1 MGVGRSCI
9 ESTIRDARGLGCNR
23 SGAAEEVSK
32 GRPVLELPHDA
43 GEGHEPTESARALD
57 AQLRGTLP
65 CVTCKY
71 DLQGIPI
78 SGICPECGTA
88 VRATI
93 LWRVDPEADEFRPMV
108 SPALASLC
116 LIGWS
121 LSSLVAV
128 LASWLPRVSEFLGG
142 FMLHPPGFAWST
154 PLTIVAGAAGGLC
167 LLGIIYPVRGGSKLK
182 SLGAAV
188 ACLAYIPLLWAVAR
202 VRFTI
207 DPVAP
212 FVYGID
218 GSPEPRLHYRL
229 LIGLCLCVVLLG
241 FRPNARELVKRSLA
255 LRTGRVDRQTIYAM
269 VGAVGVAMIGDLVRL
284 GGLSLGSAAPWWLD
298 QVGVML
304 VGLGSLL
311 LTLGMVSA
319 FVDSWRI
326 ARAIR
331 TPSPTLRDIV

>member
-1 MGVGRSCI
+1 M
-9 ESTIRDARGLGCNR
+9 D
-23 SGAAEEVSK
+23 
-32 GRPVLELPHDA
+32 
-43 GEGHEPTESARALD
+43 SARTLD

-78 SGICPECGTA
+78 SGACPECGTA

-108 SPALASLC
+108 SPALTSLC
-116 LIGWS
+116 LVGWS
-121 LSSLVAV
+121 LAGLIAV

-142 FMLHPPGFAWST
+142 FTLQPPRFGWST
-154 PLTIVAGAAGGLC
+154 PLTLIAGAISGLC
-167 LLGIIYPVRGGSKLK
+167 LIGVVYPARGGSKLK
-182 SLGAAV
+182 SLAMVV
-188 ACLAYIPLLWAVAR
+188 AIGAYIPLLWAVFR
-202 VRFTI
+202 VRYTI
-207 DPVAP
+207 DPFAP
-212 FVYGID
+212 FVYGMD
-218 GSPEPRLHYRL
+218 GSPEIRLYFRL
-229 LIGLCLCVVLLG
+229 LIGVCLCAILLG

-269 VGAVGVAMIGDLVRL
+269 VGAVCVALIGDLVRIA
-284 GGLSLGSAAPWWLD
+284 GHEMGAGAPWWLD

-304 VGLGSLL
+304 IGLGSLL
-311 LTLGMVSA
+311 LTLGMISA
-319 FVDSWRI
+319 VVDGWRI